1 MSSKLIYQ
9 VKDPTLLP
17 VCYATHSRCY
27 MAIFEDYHR
36 NLHNWVSNYLNT
48 NAGSE
53 SEIFREYYKILSC
66 FFCLLNTYKKKNIY
80 NFKKIT
86 LRHKHTIMQPQYLV
100 YYKHNNN
107 NNKKSQVY
115 YHVW

>member
-27 MAIFEDYHR
+27 MAIFEDYHQ
-36 NLHNWVSNYLNT
+36 NLH
-48 NAGSE
+48 
-53 SEIFREYYKILSC
+53 RILQNPLL

-86 LRHKHTIMQPQYLV
+86 LRPKHTIMQPQYLV

-107 NNKKSQVY
+107 NKSQVY